1 MRVHGPTMGVRGEW
15 PQKAVRGAD
24 RTAQIFRLSRPQWA
38 VFALFTVLALLVRLI
53 GVGAFHGYAY
63 DEAYY
68 VATAQNLLGLPTLHG
83 SALTGPLTRFTDP
96 NLFSAP
102 PFGKELIAASIWA
115 FGNHPWAWRLPG
127 AVLGGLLP
135 AAGYFLARFLFP
147 RHPALPVVAGF
158 FLALEGLGIGMSRTA
173 LLDSTVVP
181 LATWGILLVL
191 VAGFD
196 LVAVPAKGGR
206 VALLFGGGALLG
218 LALATK
224 WTGGQALL
232 TAGGILALGF
242 FQHLRTVGHPRVG
255 PVMRTLFLYVA
266 ALVVLPLAIYVA
278 TYLWGAGPV
287 GFANGVPAADGF
299 LYGVVYIQH
308 QLLDGMWALRFTH
321 PWLSPAWTWFLLPRP
336 IYLISSYTGR
346 WHSAVYALSNPL
358 WVWMGGAGLLLG
370 GLKIVRPGVLAHLP
384 GDRVG
389 WGALWIWTAAFYG
402 TWFLTPRSKFDY
414 YFYPMTVAVAIAAA
428 ALPGLLAHV
437 RIGRRP
443 WALRAYW
450 VLLILTTL
458 YLFPLWVGIS
468 LPDRI
473 STDLVWPPMW
483 GPIPSA
489 TSSSVPVPSKMVSLK
504 PLHAAPLP
512 TSAPPLP
519 TVIAAQGY
527 GPTHEAWFAS
537 SLGPL
542 NLALPA
548 GGPVAGQVAVSAG
561 GLVYAGTTTD
571 EVVALAALSGLRQW
585 SAVVPNQVHGMPLL
599 VPDGRRLLVV
609 VGVGDPSFRGYN
621 RRAGW
626 IRGTGPNG
634 LVALDARTGQQVWM
648 RSTSAEDMATPLY
661 HAGVLYEVTGS
672 GRLVAIAA
680 ASGQILWSLPLT
692 GFDSLSAL
700 QYVDGHILVA
710 TNQYLVSYP
719 ARSSTLW
726 SIDIARRR
734 IAWSLALPVKSGLSD
749 CSVAV
754 SGGIAYIT
762 GVSRIVNTSPL
773 PTLSETLFAIN
784 AATGQTL
791 WSRTLGHGHLSLDQA
806 EVGTPLATPA
816 GVFIANPAAGT
827 IFAFSRTGHR
837 LWKGRMPGGVATGS
851 PVLAGGRLFWGNGS
865 GGIVAINARTGA
877 VVATDPLSTGPL
889 GTSSPVLVGQTLW
902 FGTELG
908 YVDAVGVSP

>member
-1 MRVHGPTMGVRGEW
+1 M
-15 PQKAVRGAD
+15 VRGAD
-24 RTAQIFRLSRPQWA
+24 RSTGIFRLSRRQWA
-38 VFALFTVLALLVRLI
+38 VLALLTLLALLVRLI
-53 GVGAFHGYAY
+53 GIGAFHSYAY

-68 VATAQNLLGLPTLHG
+68 VATAQNLLGLHVLHG
-83 SALTGPLTRFTDP
+83 SALTGPLTRYTDP

-102 PFGKELIAASIWA
+102 PFGKELIAASIWT

-127 AVLGGLLP
+127 AILGGVMP

-147 RHPALPVVAGF
+147 RHPGVSVVAGF

-181 LATWGILLVL
+181 LAAWGILLAVA
-191 VAGFD
+191 AGFD
-196 LVAVPAKGGR
+196 LVAVPRSRGR
-206 VALLFGGGALLG
+206 VAVLFGGGALLG

-242 FQHLRTVGHPRVG
+242 FHRLPSVRRPRAG
-255 PVMRTLFLYVA
+255 PVIATLSLYVG

-287 GFANGVPAADGF
+287 GFANGVPARDGF
-299 LYGVVYIQH
+299 FYGVVYIQH
-308 QLLDGMWALRFTH
+308 QLLGGMWALRFTH
-321 PWLSPAWTWFLLPRP
+321 PWLAPAWTWFLVPRP
-336 IYLISSYTGR
+336 IYLISSYAGS

-358 WVWMGGAGLLLG
+358 WVWLGGAGLLLG
-370 GLKIVRPGVLAHLP
+370 AVKIVRPALLAHLP
-384 GDRVG
+384 GDRIA

-414 YFYPMTVAVAIAAA
+414 YFYPMTVAVAMAAA

-437 RIGRRP
+437 RTGGRP

-450 VLLILTTL
+450 MLLILTTL

-468 LPDRI
+468 LPTRV
-473 STDLVWPPMW
+473 SNDLVWPPMW

-489 TSSSVPVPSKMVSLK
+489 TSSSVPAPSTVATLG
-504 PLHAAPLP
+504 PLHAAPAP
-512 TSAPPLP
+512 TGAPALP
-519 TVIAAQGY
+519 TVVAAQGY
-527 GPTHEAWFAS
+527 GPAHEAWFSS

-542 NLALPA
+542 NLGMPA
-548 GGPVAGQVAVSAG
+548 GGPVDGGVTVSAD
-561 GLVYAGTTTD
+561 GLVYAGTTTN

-599 VPDGRRLLVV
+599 VPDGRRMLVV
-609 VGVGDPSFRGYN
+609 VGVGNSSFRGYN
-621 RRAGW
+621 RREGW
-626 IRGTGPNG
+626 VRGTGING
-634 LVALDARTGQQVWM
+634 LVALDAGTGRQVWM
-648 RSTSAEDMATPLY
+648 RATTSEDMATPVY

-672 GRLVAIAA
+672 GRLIAVAATT
-680 ASGQILWSLPLT
+680 GKLLWTLRLT

-700 QYVDGHILVA
+700 QYVDGHLLVA
-710 TNQYLVSYP
+710 TNQYMVSYP

-734 IAWSLALPVKSGLSD
+734 VAWAAALPAKSGLSD

-754 SGGIAYIT
+754 AGGIAYIT
-762 GVSRIVNTSPL
+762 GVSRIVNTSPV
-773 PTLSETLFAIN
+773 PTLSETLFALN
-784 AATGQTL
+784 ASTGQRL
-791 WSRTLGHGHLSLDQA
+791 WTRSLGQGHLGLDQA
-806 EVGTPLATPA
+806 EVGTPLATA
-816 GVFIANPAAGT
+816 RAVFVANPAAGT
-827 IFAFSRTGHR
+827 MFAFNASGHR
-837 LWKGRMPGGVATGS
+837 LWEGRLRGGVETGS

-865 GGIVAINARTGA
+865 GGIAAVNARTGRVLA
-877 VVATDPLSTGPL
+877 VDALPTGPL

-902 FGTELG
+902 FGTALG
-908 YVDAVGVSP
+908 YVDAIGISP